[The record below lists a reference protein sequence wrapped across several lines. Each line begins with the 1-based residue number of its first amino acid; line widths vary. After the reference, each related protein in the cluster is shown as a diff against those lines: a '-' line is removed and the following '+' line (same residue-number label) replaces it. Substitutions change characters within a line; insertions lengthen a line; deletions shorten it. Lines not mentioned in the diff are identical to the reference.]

1 MGVVDGI
8 LHLLERVVGSFCEV
22 LVFGVLVSGIS
33 VFGFSV
39 AGLTC
44 WSDFLNTLV
53 DFWFRADF

>member
-1 MGVVDGI
+1 MGFVNGI
-8 LHLLERVVGSFCEV
+8 LHLLERIVGSFCEV

-44 WSDFLNTLV
+44 WSDFLNSL
-53 DFWFRADF
+53 FEFRFRADF

>member
-1 MGVVDGI
+1 MGFVNGI

-39 AGLTC
+39 TGLTC

-53 DFWFRADF
+53 DFWFPADF

>member
-22 LVFGVLVSGIS
+22 LAFGVLVSGIS

-39 AGLTC
+39 AGLT

-53 DFWFRADF
+53 DF